1 VAYDLANLDIWTGFA
16 DCRVFD
22 QLLQLKAAA
31 SCGTACCQPRLPLA
45 GNPHR
50 TTPHRPVAGLVPSKD
65 SFEEKKDMTV
75 WLREIAG
82 WMLMIIGL
90 WLFWECY
97 QMLVPAPVKLGPD
110 NQIVQPPGKIL
121 EGAELALVGIIVFR
135 GGIGLLKSALAA
147 RVCAPALTTTLD
159 EVPKASRM
167 QERLYQ
173 KT

>member
-1 VAYDLANLDIWTGFA
+1 
-16 DCRVFD
+16 
-22 QLLQLKAAA
+22 
-31 SCGTACCQPRLPLA
+31 
-45 GNPHR
+45 
-50 TTPHRPVAGLVPSKD
+50 VPSKD
-65 SFEEKKDMTV
+65 NFEEKKDMTV